1 MGKNSLF
8 PQKPYGKS
16 GAKAKNAVFAF
27 ASNYFIF
34 LLAYLLR
41 RKN

>member
-8 PQKPYGKS
+8 PQKPFGKS
-16 GAKAKNAVFAF
+16 GEKGKSAVFAF
-27 ASNYFIF
+27 ASDYFIF